1 MSTSQSLSV
10 FSPHHSRLVFL
21 SAFFL
26 YCLDAHFQALEDIS
40 DVSQWGFFCTKY
52 SQMTIAS
59 PESEHCYD
67 FNYLMNSVD
76 EKSSISLR
84 SFSQQLGQTSAMIL

>member
-1 MSTSQSLSV
+1 MSLSG
-10 FSPHHSRLVFL
+10 
-21 SAFFL
+21 
-26 YCLDAHFQALEDIS
+26 II
-40 DVSQWGFFCTKY
+40 CTEY

-84 SFSQQLGQTSAMIL
+84 SFSRRLGQTLP